1 MTRFCG
7 AQSLLVMV
15 RSDVFVASRTTHPA
29 AFNQDCLHQGRLLFG
44 GLLASALAAFCVVP
58 ASAQTLAIVHARAYA
73 TPGAAPIE
81 DATILIRDGRIVSV
95 APGLPPPASAEVVD
109 AHGRIVTPGLMNGAT
124 QLGIIDVDS
133 TDDAVDQAVKSG
145 PLGTAF
151 DIRYALNPNSEL
163 LRVARADGLTRA
175 VSLPTGSAS
184 APFLG
189 QGAALRLSESADI
202 LDQPQ
207 VAMAVQVGGPSDA
220 AAGGS
225 RAAQWRI
232 LRNALDEAGRYRTE
246 RHGLEARDQLLNH
259 LDAEAL
265 QPVLDGR
272 MPLAISAQRE
282 SDIRQAIDLARDDH
296 VRVVI
301 IGGAE
306 AWRVAD
312 LLAAAHIPVVLD
324 PFANLPYSLDRIG
337 ARGDNA
343 ALLQKAGV
351 LIAFGLTD
359 DLSSIFTSHLAGE
372 ALREAAGLAVSNG
385 LTWDQALMAV
395 TVNPAAIWGVGDHYG
410 ALSPGKDADVVIWR
424 GDPLDVSGWP
434 DAVYVR
440 GVRASLKTR
449 QGALRDRYAPAHAN
463 DPWPSDYR

>member
-1 MTRFCG
+1 MRRAGLFAAAAAVG
-7 AQSLLVMV
+7 LVL
-15 RSDVFVASRTTHPA
+15 A
-29 AFNQDCLHQGRLLFG
+29 AP
-44 GLLASALAAFCVVP
+44 ALA
-58 ASAQTLAIVHARAYA
+58 QTVAIVHAKAYA
-73 TPGAAPIE
+73 APGSAPVE
-81 DATILIRDGRIVSV
+81 DAAILIRDGRIVQV
-95 APGLPPPASAEVVD
+95 TPGGTAPAGVEVVD
-109 AHGRIVTPGLMNGAT
+109 AHGQIVTPGLMNGAT
-124 QLGIIDVDS
+124 QLGVVEVDS
-133 TDDAVDQAVKSG
+133 TDDGVDQAVKSG
-145 PLGTAF
+145 PLGAAF

-175 VSLPTGSAS
+175 VSLPTGSAG

-189 QGAALRLSESADI
+189 QGAALRLSEGADI
-202 LDQPQ
+202 LDRPQ

-220 AAGGS
+220 AVGGS
-225 RAAQWRI
+225 RAAQWQI
-232 LRNALDEAGRYRTE
+232 LRNALDEARRYHGE
-246 RHGLEARDQLLNH
+246 RRSLEPRDQLLNH

-265 QPVLDGR
+265 APVLDGR

-282 SDIRQAIDLARDDH
+282 SDIRQSIDLARDEH

-306 AWRVAD
+306 AWRVAGP
-312 LLAAAHIPVVLD
+312 LAAAHIPVVLD

-351 LIAFGLTD
+351 VIAFGLTD
-359 DLSSIFTSHLAGE
+359 DLSSVFTSHLAGE

-395 TVNPAAIWGVGDHYG
+395 TANPAAIWGVGDHYG
-410 ALSPGKDADVVIWR
+410 SLAAGMDGDVVIWH
-424 GDPLDVSGWP
+424 GDPFDVSSWP
-434 DAVYVR
+434 ETVLVR

-449 QGALRDRYAPAHAN
+449 QGDLGRRYAPTHAS
-463 DPWPSDYR
+463 DLWPSDYR